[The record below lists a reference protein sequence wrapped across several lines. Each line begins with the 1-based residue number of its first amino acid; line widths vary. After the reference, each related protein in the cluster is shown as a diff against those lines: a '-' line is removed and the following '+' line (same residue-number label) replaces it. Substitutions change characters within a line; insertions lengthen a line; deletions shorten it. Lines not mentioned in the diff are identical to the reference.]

1 MEAQLV
7 TSSCALEGQL
17 RALRAE
23 HEANA
28 LGRSENASPEVLKL
42 ESQALRRCLDRAVG
56 SDSGLRA

>member
-1 MEAQLV
+1 M

-23 HEANA
+23 HEASV
-28 LGRSENASPEVLKL
+28 LGPRNASPEVLKL

-56 SDSGLRA
+56 SDVNGLSS